1 MRTTPTALLG
11 ALWLAA
17 FAARGAVARAPE
29 RHVVPLRF
37 YGTRPAVEVKVN
49 GAGPFLFLVDTGA
62 GGPPARADTSLV
74 RRLGLS
80 AAGRAATSDGRNRAV
95 AVDRVVLGTVEL
107 GGLKVK
113 DVEALS
119 RDYGTSA
126 YLPKIDGII
135 GLEFFRGWLV
145 TIDFTRR
152 ILRFERGAL
161 PRPEGRSILSYQ
173 LVEGNAVIDVT
184 IGGRKVKATI
194 DTGNIRAFDLPSD
207 WLKPLRLASFPRPAG
222 GASGA
227 NGTAAIREVQLA
239 DPLLIG
245 SYRFKRPAVTFADE
259 FGEANIGS
267 TLLQGFVV
275 TIDHDHRTIRLVR
288 RSRRGADGR

>member
-1 MRTTPTALLG
+1 MRKTLTALFGAYCLG
-11 ALWLAA
+11 A
-17 FAARGAVARAPE
+17 FAATGAVARVAE

-37 YGTRPAVEVKVN
+37 YGTRPAVEVLVN

-80 AAGRAATSDGRNRAV
+80 AAGRAETSDGSNRGV
-95 AVDRVVLGTVEL
+95 AADRVVLGAVEL
-107 GGLKVK
+107 GGLQVK

-119 RDYGTSA
+119 RDYGTST
-126 YLPKIDGII
+126 YLPRIDGII

-145 TIDFTRR
+145 TIDFARR
-152 ILRFERGAL
+152 SLRFERGAL
-161 PRPEGRSILSYQ
+161 PPPDGRSILSYQ
-173 LVEGNAVIDVT
+173 LVEGNAAIDIT

-194 DTGNIRAFDLPSD
+194 DTGNIRAIDLPSD

-222 GASGA
+222 GASGV

-245 SYRFKRPAVTFADE
+245 RYRFERPAVTFADD

-275 TIDHDHRTIRLVR
+275 TIDHDHRRIRLVR
-288 RSRRGADGR
+288 RRRRGLDGR